1 MKSRHI
7 AIICLVTALAVASLV
22 FAACT
27 DKPDV
32 QQLTE
37 LTLPELDND
46 QMAVIIKNADDDYTV
61 YTVTLNEE
69 ITTGED
75 AIEYLVGNSELYVKW
90 TDGDYGKYIEELGT
104 LKPSENEFIVV
115 MTSVEKDKGAWA
127 GVASY
132 EIGDITIVESQVGV
146 SDMTVE
152 AGAIIYFEIAV
163 SR

>member
-32 QQLTE
+32 QQLE